1 MKSVIKGPGCIY
13 FSTLYKSHC
22 GTVFHFQPTIFSS
35 PQVVA
40 VFDDADTLLCASLK
54 EPWRLFQK
62 SVRFRIG
69 LVPLNSTF
77 SSKV

>member
-54 EPWRLFQK
+54 EPWRF
-62 SVRFRIG
+62 I
-69 LVPLNSTF
+69 LVPLKSLLV
-77 SSKV
+77 SQLG